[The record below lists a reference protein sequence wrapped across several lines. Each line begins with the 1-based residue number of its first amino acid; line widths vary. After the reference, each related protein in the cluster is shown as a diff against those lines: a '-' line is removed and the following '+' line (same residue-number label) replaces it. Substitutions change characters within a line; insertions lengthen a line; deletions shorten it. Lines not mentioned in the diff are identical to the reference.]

1 MPIKG
6 IDLEKCDLCN
16 ECIKECPMGNFSK
29 PNEKIIFDSSRSCI
43 LCGHC
48 IAVCQKNA
56 INYEDMKDIAFN
68 FEKISENQSFNAMY
82 KFLRSKRSIRQFKN
96 QKVPKDTIAKVIDC
110 IRYAPVGM
118 NKRTLKCL
126 VISDEET
133 SNKLIDSII
142 EAIES
147 DEEKESYKK
156 KRKENI
162 DPFFYNAPH
171 ILILHSDNDWDSK
184 NAIIG
189 ITYAMLGAETLGLGS
204 CWIGG
209 VQMFLNEKKQIKK
222 SLLKIEDEVFGI
234 MIFGY
239 PAVKYF
245 RAPPR
250 PPIETQFISK
260 APS

>member
-1 MPIKG
+1 MVIKG
-6 IDLEKCDLCN
+6 IDIDRCNLCR
-16 ECIKECPMGNFSK
+16 ECIKECPLGNFNKS
-29 PNEKIIFDSSRSCI
+29 NEDIIFDNSENCI

-48 IAVCQKNA
+48 IAVCQNNA
-56 INYEDMKDIAFN
+56 IIYEDMKDVAFHFDDP
-68 FEKISENQSFNAMY
+68 FEIQSFDTIY
-82 KFLRSKRSIRQFKN
+82 KLLRSKRSIRQYKN
-96 QKVPKDTIAKVIDC
+96 QEVPKEKIEKIIEC

-126 VISDEET
+126 IITNEVKRNE
-133 SNKLIDSII
+133 LIDSII
-142 EAIES
+142 DAIDSE
-147 DEEKESYKK
+147 EEKEEYRR
-156 KRKENI
+156 KRREKI
-162 DPFFYNAPH
+162 DPFFHNAPH
-171 ILILHSDNDWDSK
+171 ILVLHSNNDWDSK

-222 SLLKIEDEVFGI
+222 KLFNMEDEIFGI

-250 PPIETQFISK
+250 PPIMT
-260 APS
+260 

>member
-6 IDLEKCDLCN
+6 INVDSCNLCG
-16 ECIKECPMGNFSK
+16 ECINECPMGNFNK
-29 PNEKIIFDSSRSCI
+29 PNGKIIFDNSRRCI

-48 IAVCQKNA
+48 IAICPENA
-56 INYEDMKDIAFN
+56 IIYDDMKDSALD
-68 FEKISENQSFNAMY
+68 FEEKDDYQSYNAIY
-82 KFLRSKRSIRQFKN
+82 KLLRSKRSIRQYKS
-96 QKVPKDTIAKVIDC
+96 QKVPKNMIEKVIEC

-126 VISDEET
+126 VISHET
-133 SNKLIDSII
+133 KINDLIDSII
-142 EAIES
+142 DTIES
-147 DEEKESYKK
+147 EEEREEYKK

-171 ILILHSDNDWDSK
+171 IFILHSNNDWDSK
-184 NAIIG
+184 NAVIA

-209 VQMFLNEKKQIKK
+209 VQIFLNENKEIAKNLFSID
-222 SLLKIEDEVFGI
+222 DEIFGI
-234 MIFGY
+234 MILGY
-239 PAVKYF
+239 PTVKYY

-250 PPIETQFISK
+250 PPMETEFISE
-260 APS
+260 PPV